1 MIQEKL
7 NKKETKATSF
17 FIMIMI
23 LLSAIG
29 ANAPS
34 IEISGLGNLYLFRLM
49 TPVLLL
55 FFFKKNFYKNS
66 IMSDTIIL
74 FTVWFLCGLISLI
87 WTFDINNSLSG
98 LFNYLVCFVW
108 VIWLLGTIKT
118 KEIFHQTII
127 FIAVVI
133 ILCCGLGVFE
143 AVTGKYFFRVQEGI
157 EQVITGAKFH
167 YPVVF
172 FFNPN
177 DFMFFIIGIIPFM
190 FYVIKEKIASKLVR
204 IVMYA
209 AYLALSCFMLWL
221 ADCRMGFVVLPI
233 MFIVWFFTTNWKKRW
248 PLAALAL
255 MICVLF
261 VVIKPSILEKIAQ
274 ESRLQ
279 IWQDALTNFMH
290 SNFLGTGIGNAN
302 YHLENVKYKSELTA
316 THFWFL
322 QIFVELGLFFT
333 FIFAIWLYTIFRRGL
348 NMVKYKD
355 NNYSPLGKAVLVFLI
370 ALFPMSMMSSSLAV
384 SPIFWT
390 YVALLLLA
398 VSVKL
403 SEKEARNE

>member
-1 MIQEKL
+1 
-7 NKKETKATSF
+7 
-17 FIMIMI
+17 MI

-133 ILCCGLGVFE
+133 ILCCGVGVFE

-172 FFNPN
+172 FFNPT

-190 FYVIKEKIASKLVR
+190 FYVI
-204 IVMYA
+204 
-209 AYLALSCFMLWL
+209 
-221 ADCRMGFVVLPI
+221 
-233 MFIVWFFTTNWKKRW
+233 
-248 PLAALAL
+248 
-255 MICVLF
+255 
-261 VVIKPSILEKIAQ
+261 
-274 ESRLQ
+274 
-279 IWQDALTNFMH
+279 
-290 SNFLGTGIGNAN
+290 
-302 YHLENVKYKSELTA
+302 
-316 THFWFL
+316 
-322 QIFVELGLFFT
+322 
-333 FIFAIWLYTIFRRGL
+333 
-348 NMVKYKD
+348 
-355 NNYSPLGKAVLVFLI
+355 
-370 ALFPMSMMSSSLAV
+370 
-384 SPIFWT
+384 
-390 YVALLLLA
+390 
-398 VSVKL
+398 
-403 SEKEARNE
+403 